1 MSLFSTIVPPRLPTP
16 TPDYSSTYA
25 AEYNRVLYLFF
36 QQISAV
42 QPINI
47 TSLNIN
53 VARLPTDAALAT
65 LRSGDVYRD
74 TTAGNVLK
82 IKV

>member
-1 MSLFSTIVPPRLPTP
+1 MSLFSTATPPRLPTP
-16 TPDYSSTYA
+16 PEQYSPVFM
-25 AEYNRVLYLFF
+25 AEYNRILFLFF
-36 QQISAV
+36 QQLNSV
-42 QPINI
+42 QPISI

-53 VARLPTDAALAT
+53 VARLPTDASLST

>member
-1 MSLFSTIVPPRLPTP
+1 MSLFTIGVPPRLPTP
-16 TPDYSSTYA
+16 PSEYSEVFM
-25 AEYNRVLYLFF
+25 AEYNRILYLYF
-36 QQISAV
+36 QQLNAV
-42 QPINI
+42 QPLSI

>member
-1 MSLFSTIVPPRLPTP
+1 MGMFQNANPPNLPVPAEKFDAGYVNQLLNVLRLWFNLQNSVQVLNLSGLNLDLATLPT
-16 TPDYSSTYA
+16 
-25 AEYNRVLYLFF
+25 E
-36 QQISAV
+36 
-42 QPINI
+42 
-47 TSLNIN
+47 
-53 VARLPTDAALAT
+53 AALAT

>member
-1 MSLFSTIVPPRLPTP
+1 MSLFSTSAPPRLPSAP
-16 TPDYSSTYA
+16 EEYSEPYMSALLKVFY
-25 AEYNRVLYLFF
+25 LYF
-36 QQISAV
+36 QQINAV

-53 VARLPTDAALAT
+53 VERLPTQAVLTD
-65 LRSGDVYRD
+65 LRVGDVYRD

>member
-1 MSLFSTIVPPRLPTP
+1 MSLFTISSPPRLPTAP
-16 TPDYSSTYA
+16 EEYSEPYMSGLI
-25 AEYNRVLYLFF
+25 NVLYLYF
-36 QQISAV
+36 QQINAI
-42 QPINI
+42 QQINV
-47 TSLNIN
+47 TKLNID
-53 VARLPTDAALAT
+53 VARLPTQADVAT

>member
-1 MSLFSTIVPPRLPTP
+1 MSGFINILF
-16 TPDYSSTYA
+16 
-25 AEYNRVLYLFF
+25 LYF
-36 QQISAV
+36 QKISAV
-42 QPINI
+42 QPLNI

-53 VARLPTDAALAT
+53 VERLPTEASLAS

-74 TTAGNVLK
+74 TTANNVLK

>member
-1 MSLFSTIVPPRLPTP
+1 MSLFNNITPPRLPSAP
-16 TPDYSSTYA
+16 Q
-25 AEYNRVLYLFF
+25 EYDGVYMSQLLNVLYLYF
-36 QQISAV
+36 QNINAV
-42 QPINI
+42 QPI
-47 TSLNIN
+47 SVAGLNIN
-53 VARLPTDAALAT
+53 IANLPTQANLAK

>member
-1 MSLFSTIVPPRLPTP
+1 MSGFI
-16 TPDYSSTYA
+16 
-25 AEYNRVLYLFF
+25 NVLYLYF
-36 QQISAV
+36 QQINAV

-47 TSLNIN
+47 TRLNID
-53 VARLPTDAALAT
+53 VARLPTQADLSN

-74 TTAGNVLK
+74 SSAGNVLK

>member
-1 MSLFSTIVPPRLPTP
+1 MSSLL
-16 TPDYSSTYA
+16 
-25 AEYNRVLYLFF
+25 RVLYLYF
-36 QQISAV
+36 QQVHAV

-53 VARLPTDAALAT
+53 VERLPTQAVLSD
-65 LRSGDVYRD
+65 LRVGDVYRD
-74 TTAGNVLK
+74 TSAGNVLK

>member
-1 MSLFSTIVPPRLPTP
+1 MSLFTTATPPRLPSAP
-16 TPDYSSTYA
+16 QDYSELYMSGLL
-25 AEYNRVLYLFF
+25 NVLYLYF
-36 QQISAV
+36 QQVNAV

-47 TSLNIN
+47 TQLNID
-53 VARLPTDAALAT
+53 VARLPTETSLAT
-65 LRSGDVYRD
+65 LRFGDVYRD

>member
-1 MSLFSTIVPPRLPTP
+1 MSLFTIGVPPRLPTAP
-16 TPDYSSTYA
+16 E
-25 AEYNRVLYLFF
+25 EYNETYMSGLTNILYLFF
-36 QQISAV
+36 QQISSV

-47 TSLNIN
+47 TNLNID
-53 VARLPTDAALAT
+53 VARLPTEAALST

>member
-1 MSLFSTIVPPRLPTP
+1 MSLFSTSTPPRLPTAP
-16 TPDYSSTYA
+16 EEYSEPFMSA
-25 AEYNRVLYLFF
+25 FSRVLYLYF
-36 QQISAV
+36 QQINAV

-53 VARLPTDAALAT
+53 VERLPTQAVLSD
-65 LRSGDVYRD
+65 LRVGDVYRD
-74 TTAGNVLK
+74 TSAGNVLK